1 MSELRE
7 WYKAHGICVCCGQE
21 NVAVS
26 GETLCL
32 QCKFKYRES
41 NRRYYANHKNELKH
55 KVKDQKKQLYKERK
69 EQGICVTCGKHEAQ
83 TGKVR
88 CGKCLAKDR
97 RMHIKKARAEG
108 VLPHSMLGNGEYCY
122 TCGKPAN
129 GAKLCPKCLETSR
142 RTIAYARIFVK
153 KGWQSSDFIFG
164 KRDNNE

>member
-1 MSELRE
+1 MTRRE
-7 WYKAHGICVCCGQE
+7 WYKSHGICVSCGQE

-41 NRRYYANHKNELKH
+41 NAQYYKIHKETLNAKRKERYKKIYA
-55 KVKDQKKQLYKERK
+55 ERK
-69 EQGICVTCGKHEAQ
+69 EKGLCPKCGKRNPEP
-83 TGKVR
+83 GKSR
-88 CGKCLAKDR
+88 CCVCNAKDR
-97 RMHIKKARAEG
+97 RQYKKKARENG
-108 VLPHSMLGNGEYCY
+108 VIPRYMFGNGEYCY

-142 RTIAYARIFVK
+142 RTIAYARTFVK
-153 KGWQSSDFIFG
+153 NGWQSSDFIFG